1 MAKRRIAQLLVSGF
15 DNPPYDYIM
24 KSNEARELMHEWV
37 QSPALRIHM
46 ECVAACMGKYCSGDE
61 AERDRWITVGLL
73 HDFDYE
79 RHPTSEEH
87 PFVGVEYL
95 RKNTDVDEESIEAIL
110 GHATYSGV
118 ARNTPI
124 AKTLF
129 AVDELAGFI
138 VACAL
143 VRPTGLEGMK
153 SKSVKKKLKNK
164 NFAAAVSREDIN
176 IGIQELNID
185 IDEHV
190 NTCIDAIQNSGI
202 DIFI

>member
-1 MAKRRIAQLLVSGF
+1 
-15 DNPPYDYIM
+15 
-24 KSNEARELMHEWV
+24 MHEWV

-61 AERDRWITVGLL
+61 AEQDRWITVGLL

>member
-1 MAKRRIAQLLVSGF
+1 
-15 DNPPYDYIM
+15 M

-46 ECVAACMGKYCSGDE
+46 ECVAACMGKYCSGND
-61 AERDRWITVGLL
+61 AECDRWITVGLL

-129 AVDELAGFI
+129 AVDELSGFI